1 MDQVSLFPSRLPVLL
16 LWLIKFG
23 VHQCFVATLLCQTKL
38 IIMQEFRKGSH
49 IFGPTIPF
57 SHLYCLFYFCDWS
70 NLMHC
75 NVLLPL
81 CCVGLVLLECILYSI
96 TFALI
101 WHYSNKFRSTPQS
114 NVLPHLKVLPI
125 QDPKI
130 WPNYWRKVGVK
141 VALSTIWFSLMACY
155 ASLRAPPPTIYI
167 ISGILIDIKP
177 S

>member
-1 MDQVSLFPSRLPVLL
+1 MPVLHFCDWSNL
-16 LWLIKFG
+16 

-81 CCVGLVLLECILYSI
+81 CCVGLVLLECIPYSI

-141 VALSTIWFSLMACY
+141 VALSTIWFSFRDILKLNGL
-155 ASLRAPPPTIYI
+155 LRYTQGPTPHY
-167 ISGILIDIKP
+167 LHY
-177 S
+177 